1 MAGLSFIAALFE
13 CVSAIGCSLML
24 FVLSLAASSAV
35 SSDITLST
43 CTLCNAKQQLCDAQ
57 TVHSAHVQSSDGFEF
72 KQHCIVDML
81 IVWHALESV
90 QLDRCVLCN
99 YTTLRHD

>member
-1 MAGLSFIAALFE
+1 MATIKF
-13 CVSAIGCSLML
+13 SLML

-35 SSDITLST
+35 SSDIMLST
-43 CTLCNAKQQLCDAQ
+43 CVLCDAKQQLCDAANCP
-57 TVHSAHVQSSDGFEF
+57 VHMSSQVLDLNM

-99 YTTLRHD
+99 CITLRHGREFFTSTVR